1 MHNQTKLI
9 SILSEGGFH
18 SGEALGARLGVSRTA
33 VWKTIKKL
41 SEYGLDIHSVR
52 GKGYRLSHA
61 IELLDAGNIL
71 EETGK
76 KCQSRIAEIDVFLK
90 HSSTNAWLMAKASP
104 EPDKGHVCFAEM
116 QTEGRGRRGR
126 KWVSPFGENLYLSI
140 LWQFPADPQM
150 LSGLGLALSVAIVR
164 ALDEL
169 GVHDVGLKWP
179 NDVIWNKRKLAG
191 ILVEMVAESTGPCR
205 VVMGVGLNINFQSS
219 ASQQIDQ
226 PWVDLKTILGR
237 TPSRNKIAGVV
248 LRHLLNVIILYEQR
262 GLAPFIEE
270 WRNHDA
276 YKGQRVDILMYKN
289 NISGICEGI
298 DNMGAL
304 QVRSGNGPIQK
315 FTSGEISLRG
325 RPAPEQ

>member
-1 MHNQTKLI
+1 MHNQAKLI
-9 SILSEGGFH
+9 AILSQGGFH
-18 SGEALGARLGVSRTA
+18 SGEELGAKLGISRTA
-33 VWKTIKKL
+33 IWKAIKKL

-61 IELLDAGNIL
+61 IELLDTDRIL
-71 EETGK
+71 NETGEK
-76 KCQSRIAEIDVFLK
+76 LQPRIAEANVFLK
-90 HSSTNAWLMAKASP
+90 VPSTNAYLMAQSCPEAEKAY
-104 EPDKGHVCFAEM
+104 VCFAEM

-126 KWVSPFGENLYLSI
+126 QWVSPFGGNLYLSI
-140 LWQFPADPQM
+140 LWQFSADPQM

-169 GVHDVGLKWP
+169 GASDIGLKWP
-179 NDVIWNKRKLAG
+179 NDVLWDKRKLAG

-205 VVMGVGLNINFQSS
+205 VVMGVGLNINFE
-219 ASQQIDQ
+219 AAEARQIDQ

-237 TPSRNKIAGVV
+237 TPSRNKVAGIV
-248 LRHLLNVIILYEQR
+248 LRHLLNVIMLYEQK
-262 GLAPFIEE
+262 GLAPFVDE
-270 WRNHDA
+270 WRSHDA
-276 YKGQRVDILMYKN
+276 YKGQQVEILMHKN

-304 QVRSGNGPIQK
+304 QLRSDNGPVQK

-325 RPAPEQ
+325 RPVP